1 MPVKSA
7 EIVCEAGTQSRPAQ
21 PRRRALDR
29 AVLQEGLRYFLASA
43 LALALDFALLTA
55 LVEWAHWHPLIAA
68 SLGFAAGTLVTFV
81 ISSAWVFR
89 QHSYSHWSAG
99 LAVFALIGVSGLL
112 VNLMLIWLGTEALG
126 WDYRLAKLGAAG
138 GSFLFNF
145 CARKL
150 ALFNR
155 NVGVTA

>member
-1 MPVKSA
+1 MNSLDTVSEPSTHLLDIA
-7 EIVCEAGTQSRPAQ
+7 HSRPPRAAQ
-21 PRRRALDR
+21 VGEFA
-29 AVLQEGLRYFLASA
+29 GYFVASA
-43 LALALDFALLTA
+43 LALGLDFAVLTA
-55 LVEWAHWHPLIAA
+55 LVEWAHWSPLIATSA
-68 SLGFAAGTLVTFV
+68 GFVAGTLVAF
-81 ISSAWVFR
+81 ILSSRWVFR

-99 LAVFALIGVSGLL
+99 LVVFGLIGVSGLL

-126 WDYRLAKLGAAG
+126 WDYRIAKLGAAG